1 MFVFFLMI
9 RRPPRSTRTDTLFP
23 YTTLFRSPEEM
34 LGTLNHGWKELL
46 DVLNTE
52 RIVTTAGLI
61 GAGRLAIR
69 IAVDYTTERKVFG
82 DKPIGSYQG
91 VQFPLAQAPSELECA
106 RLMNRR
112 PAAHSD
118 TGPTYGND
126 ANLVKLFAAT

>member
-1 MFVFFLMI
+1 
-9 RRPPRSTRTDTLFP
+9 
-23 YTTLFRSPEEM
+23 M

-82 DKPIGSYQG
+82 DKHIGSYQG
-91 VQFPLAQAPSELECA
+91 VQFPLAQAHAELECA

-112 PAAHSD
+112 AAANCD
-118 TGPTYGND
+118 QGLPYGSD
-126 ANLVKLFAAT
+126 ANYAKIVAAQAADDSCERPMQPRGCWGY